1 MESTK
6 SIKYHIME
14 ITVNWHKYES
24 TDHIVSFIEQC
35 MFFLL
40 RSYFQCLRSHRRCSV
55 KKEFLKLSQNSQE
68 KICVGVSFLSLRA
81 ANLFKKR
88 LWRRCFPVNF
98 SKFLGTSF
106 SIEHQLL
113 LSQKKRY
120 ENHLPIS
127 I

>member
-6 SIKYHIME
+6 SIKYIME
-14 ITVNWHKYES
+14 TTVNWHEYES
-24 TDHIVSFIEQC
+24 TDDIVSCIEQC
-35 MFFLL
+35 MFFLF

-55 KKEFLKLSQNSQE
+55 KKEFLKILQNSQE
-68 KICVGVSFLSLRA
+68 KICVRVSFLSLRA
-81 ANLFKKR
+81 TNLFKKR
-88 LWRRCFPVNF
+88 LWRRCFPLNF
-98 SKFLGTSF
+98 SKFLRTSF
-106 SIEHQLL
+106 SIEHRLL